1 LFRFYDQRLRTLAVL
16 GEERRG
22 QGEPVLRHRSVSRI
36 RLREV
41 LLDGLD
47 GVVRHGR
54 EFIGYERIAGGR
66 TRAHFA
72 DGSSADADLLIG
84 ADGSNSRVRGQYLP
98 ELSRLDTGV
107 FNVAGRYPLSAE
119 AAARLPG
126 ELTHGSGYV
135 LTPRSDA
142 MFVSAWR
149 APERAPEPPS
159 EPPSDGIDGIDGAG
173 IDGIAGIDGADGI
186 DAEDYVLWA
195 YAAARSSFPAD
206 VERWE
211 PSALRDLVAARLG
224 GWAPALRTLVE
235 RCDSGTVAPVPLR
248 SMPPLHPWPA
258 SSVTLLGDA
267 IHNMTPMAGIGA
279 NTALRDADLLRRV
292 LLEGSDLRIAVRRYE
307 DEMRTYGFAAVRQSL
322 RNARMSASG
331 RPSRFAFRTALRTVN
346 AATPL
351 KRRMAAGLG
360 T

>member
-1 LFRFYDQRLRTLAVL
+1 MRVLIIGGGIGGLCLAH
-16 GEERRG
+16 G
-22 QGEPVLRHRSVSRI
+22 
-36 RLREV
+36 LREAGIDV
-41 LLDGLD
+41 AVYERTAAGADWLQGYRIHLNPDGCRALHDCLDGLD
-47 GVVRHGR
+47 GIVRHGR

-66 TRAHFA
+66 TRVHFA

-149 APERAPEPPS
+149 APEPPS
-159 EPPSDGIDGIDGAG
+159 DGIDGAG
-173 IDGIAGIDGADGI
+173 IDGAGIDGADGI

-206 VERWE
+206 VERWD
-211 PSALRDLVAARLG
+211 PS
-224 GWAPALRTLVE
+224 
-235 RCDSGTVAPVPLR
+235 
-248 SMPPLHPWPA
+248 
-258 SSVTLLGDA
+258 
-267 IHNMTPMAGIGA
+267 
-279 NTALRDADLLRRV
+279 
-292 LLEGSDLRIAVRRYE
+292 
-307 DEMRTYGFAAVRQSL
+307 
-322 RNARMSASG
+322 
-331 RPSRFAFRTALRTVN
+331 
-346 AATPL
+346 
-351 KRRMAAGLG
+351 
-360 T
+360 